1 MNSNIQKTNARHEKY
16 LNLDD
21 LFKISKK
28 ILKNNGKI
36 VLIHKSDRLSDI
48 MIKMRNNNIEP
59 KRIRF
64 VYPKEDSKSNL
75 VLIEGMKNASSGLII
90 EKPLIIH
97 EKNGEYKKEIL
108 DMFKEV

>member
-1 MNSNIQKTNARHEKY
+1 MFVQLTNCACLPLNVEKSSFAKY
-16 LNLDD
+16 QSALA
-21 LFKISKK
+21 
-28 ILKNNGKI
+28 
-36 VLIHKSDRLSDI
+36 
-48 MIKMRNNNIEP
+48 EAAP
-59 KRIRF
+59 
-64 VYPKEDSKSNL
+64 NL